1 MMPENMIY
9 SIERKIIAQIVD
21 MSDKACMEAIY
32 KWAAENGIDEVR
44 LCDERKLR
52 EVLKLGFSE
61 YQRLY
66 GD

>member
-1 MMPENMIY
+1 
-9 SIERKIIAQIVD
+9 
-21 MSDKACMEAIY
+21 MSDRARIEAIY
-32 KWAAENGIDEVR
+32 KWAEKNGIDEVR

-52 EVLKLGFSE
+52 EVLKLGISE